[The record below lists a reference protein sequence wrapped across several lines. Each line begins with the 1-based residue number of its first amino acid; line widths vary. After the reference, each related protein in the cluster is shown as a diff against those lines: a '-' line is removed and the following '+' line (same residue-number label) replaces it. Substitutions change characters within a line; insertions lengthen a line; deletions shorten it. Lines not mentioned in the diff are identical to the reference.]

1 MTPEQIA
8 NIKQIF
14 PNASESFL
22 RQLVQNP
29 PVVTRLRDP
38 KPQLD
43 ARPQPLDPDQDEK
56 GSPPRTS
63 GRVKVTIIRHGI
75 ALLDFDNGAG
85 GCKALVDALRY
96 EGLIVNDDPGSIEFV
111 FTQRKVSRKNKGTEI
126 IIEQI

>member
-29 PVVTRLRDP
+29 PVVTRLRDA

-56 GSPPRTS
+56 RSSARTPS
-63 GRVKVTIIRHGI
+63 RVKVTIIRHGI

-96 EGLIVNDDPGSIEFV
+96 ENLIVNDDPGSIEFV
-111 FTQRKVSRKNKGTEI
+111 FTQKKVKRKNKGTEI

>member
-1 MTPEQIA
+1 MTPKQIA
-8 NIKQIF
+8 NIKEIF

-29 PVVTRLRDP
+29 PVVTRLRDAQ
-38 KPQLD
+38 PQLD
-43 ARPQPLDPDQDEK
+43 AGSKPLDHNQDEK
-56 GSPPRTS
+56 KSPPSTP

-111 FTQRKVSRKNKGTEI
+111 FTQKKVKRKNKGTEI